1 MVVDE
6 KMIITAATETTQ
18 IADFVARRQ
27 FAPMYIWLDIA
38 FLLAFAGLLLWRRKT
53 MTVLVGL
60 AAGVLYFVVDY
71 GIFNLALHTR
81 SIEGGSMFWVL
92 LWMSMSYGFT
102 NFAWI
107 WLWIS
112 KDSRL
117 FEWSLLILG
126 WWFCAPSIAQTLVAR
141 FAPDQASYP
150 ITIQRTTGAYHGWMA
165 VILLVGYLAL
175 IVWNLA
181 HDGPE
186 QRTHR
191 VNIPW
196 LLAIGVLVQFGWELG
211 LLIGGIRS
219 AGLGL
224 QETLKPLVINSL
236 LETNLGMPYVY
247 LIFIAVTAR
256 YTETLA
262 KRAQPL
268 TLLERLAENNAERVT
283 H

>member
-1 MVVDE
+1 
-6 KMIITAATETTQ
+6 
-18 IADFVARRQ
+18 
-27 FAPMYIWLDIA
+27 MYIWLDIA
-38 FLLAFAGLLLWRRKT
+38 FLLVFAGLLLWRRKT

-60 AAGVLYFVVDY
+60 AAGVLYFAVDY

-92 LWMSMSYGFT
+92 LWMSISYGFT

-126 WWFCAPSIAQTLVAR
+126 WWFCAPLITQTLVAR
-141 FAPDQASYP
+141 FAPDQVAHP
-150 ITIQRTTGAYHGWMA
+150 IIIQRTTGAYHGWMA
-165 VILLVGYLAL
+165 LILLVGYLAL

-181 HDGPE
+181 HDGLE
-186 QRTHR
+186 QRIHR

-219 AGLGL
+219 AGLGFE
-224 QETLKPLVINSL
+224 ETLKPLVINSL

-262 KRAQPL
+262 KRAHPL
-268 TLLERLAENNAERVT
+268 TMLERLAENNVERVGR
-283 H
+283 

>member
-6 KMIITAATETTQ
+6 KMITTADSAVQ
-18 IADFVARRQ
+18 IADFVAKRQ

-60 AAGVLYFVVDY
+60 AAGVVYFVVDY

-141 FAPDQASYP
+141 FAPDQASHP

-181 HDGPE
+181 YDGSE
-186 QRTHR
+186 QRVHR

-224 QETLKPLVINSL
+224 QETLKPLIINSL

-268 TLLERLAENNAERVT
+268 TMLERLAENNAERVAR
-283 H
+283 

>member
-1 MVVDE
+1 MVVYE
-6 KMIITAATETTQ
+6 NAMIAAAAETTQ
-18 IADFVARRQ
+18 VADFVAKRQ

-38 FLLAFAGLLLWRRKT
+38 FLLVFAGLLLWRRKT

-60 AAGVLYFVVDY
+60 AAGVLYFAVDY

-112 KDSRL
+112 KDSHL

-126 WWFCAPSIAQTLVAR
+126 WWFCAPPIVQTLVAR
-141 FAPDQASYP
+141 FAPDQADHP
-150 ITIQRTTGAYHGWMA
+150 IIIQRTTGAYHGWMA
-165 VILLVGYLAL
+165 LILFVGYLAL
-175 IVWNLA
+175 IIWNLA
-181 HDGPE
+181 HE
-186 QRTHR
+186 RRSQR

-224 QETLKPLVINSL
+224 QETLKPLVVNSL

-247 LIFIAVTAR
+247 VIFLAVTAR
-256 YTETLA
+256 YTETLS
-262 KRAQPL
+262 KRTHPI
-268 TLLERLAENNAERVT
+268 TMLERLAENNAECVT